1 MLTRS
6 VRSVRIH
13 RYAVGSIALLASL
26 VCASALA
33 RQPKIDFGLDQLTNN
48 DNGEAWMFSSA
59 DCANLK
65 PASCVLD
72 FSTATASG
80 LVNIGFNVK
89 IAGTIYT
96 QLYVNKNGVLTFGSA
111 LGAFAAATDFTDL
124 TNNVIGTGN
133 PFIAAFYPNNEL
145 IIPTASSPSD
155 LGFLGGAE
163 YGRGTANP
171 SGSPGADATDLSGN
185 VAAFKATWV
194 EDLSLDPNTGLPLL
208 DNPVSTRIVLY
219 NLYDGTPATDGDF
232 GIRIEYGSVY
242 NGGTGHNGIVGFRLG
257 SAADSKVESASSG
270 TPTLI
275 TDTTDY
281 YYQFHCGHL
290 DGAGADT
297 DGDGIS
303 DACDNCPSTANATQ
317 LDTDGDGIGNACDNC
332 PKKANPDQKD
342 TDGDGIGDACD
353 NCRTKA
359 NANQADANHNGV
371 GDVCEPPAP
380 QRCDVD
386 RDKDVDVYDISSVL
400 RALGR
405 KASSATDPRDADGNL
420 KITLL
425 DALKCTAKC
434 TRKRCSPH

>member
-1 MLTRS
+1 MHTRS

-13 RYAVGSIALLASL
+13 RYAIGSIALLACL

-48 DNGEAWMFSSA
+48 ENGEAWMFSST

-89 IAGTIYT
+89 IGGTIYT

-124 TNNVIGTGN
+124 TNNVIGASN

-145 IIPTASSPSD
+145 VIPTAASPSD
-155 LGFLGGAE
+155 LGNPNPGGGGAE

-194 EDLSLDPNTGLPLL
+194 EDPGLVSI
-208 DNPVSTRIVLY
+208 PVSTRIVLY
-219 NLYDGTPATDGDF
+219 DLSDGTPATDGDF
-232 GIRIEYGSVY
+232 GIRLEYGSTY
-242 NGGTGHNGIVGFRLG
+242 NNGSGHNGIVGFRLG

-281 YYQFHCGHL
+281 YYEFRNGHL
-290 DGAGADT
+290 VGAVVDT
-297 DGDGIS
+297 DGDGVADS
-303 DACDNCPSTANATQ
+303 ADNCPNTANAAQT
-317 LDTDGDGIGNACDNC
+317 DSDGDGIGDACDNC

-342 TDGDGIGDACD
+342 TDGDGVGDACD

-359 NANQADANHNGV
+359 NANQADANHNGI

-386 RDKDVDVYDISSVL
+386 RDKDIDVYDISSIL

-405 KASSATDPRDADGNL
+405 KASGTTDPRDADGNL

-434 TRKRCSPH
+434 TRKRCSPR